1 MAGAPQIAF
10 SVHSVEGRVV
20 PRYGTDELIGA
31 ERSYDK
37 RGRATITWQPERVI
51 PLTEDYVAHYQREL
65 LHHLEHGDLVKVVAA
80 PQEETK

>member
-37 RGRATITWQPERVI
+37 HGRATITWHTERVV
-51 PLTEDYVAHYQREL
+51 PLTDDYFARHQREF
-65 LHHLEHGDLVKVVAA
+65 LHHLDQGDLIKVA